1 MTILGFKKKKSS
13 DLCLYIQ
20 YSVKLNAVNLWKTF
34 YSTNTP
40 FLYKI
45 FLTPKKISYA
55 KYVHNK
61 TQCSSFFFQ
70 WIKPHLKKKEIYS

>member
-34 YSTNTP
+34 YSTHTP

-61 TQCSSFFFQ
+61 THCGSLPSEFSH
-70 WIKPHLKKKEIYS
+70 ISK